1 MVNKIKLVI
10 RGSLLSSWL
19 LLQLTILSLAQ
30 TPANSWKSAQDAKK
44 ATLNIFFVDNAP
56 FIYKEGNALTG
67 IEKELLEAFVVF
79 VEKNYQITLKLNF
92 RPIFNAQTLRQQVK
106 QSLNNQAVLGVS
118 CVAITPQIREDFSLT
133 LPYCAD
139 IALLIS
145 NSAVPSVNNS
155 TELKKIMGD
164 FTALYNRNF
173 DFETYLNKIK
183 TALPQVKSLGLV
195 SSQEVLKKI
204 DTEIDKFG
212 YVTFPQY
219 LFGLKKGLR
228 IKPQNFL
235 KLEREGY
242 AWIMPKNSDW
252 NEPLNSFFQSEDF
265 RSQLPVILR
274 KYLKTNID
282 ELLIKTK
289 SPNNDKEGDQVKA
302 IKKQLKDLEA
312 QKVAIEHRRDHL
324 VINIFIIGLI
334 LAAIILL
341 LLYRNNLQKQKSNV
355 LLQKQ
360 KEEIET
366 QKDALEEKNEQIL
379 QQKEE
384 ISQQRDDVIAKNIEI
399 EKRKNELKKLN
410 QVKDRLFSI
419 VSHDLRSPLNSL
431 KGTLALMEMGAL
443 DAEEIGHFSA
453 ELNKELA
460 YVLELM
466 ENLLKWAKAQMDGME
481 AILKSIDIY
490 DLVDNNVGLLQPI
503 ADKKYIKIINE
514 VSQSIVAQGDEE
526 MIKLVIRNLIS
537 NAIKFTPDSG
547 QIQIQCKTQD
557 NELEIAI
564 KDNGVGIS
572 PEKQARLFD
581 AETHFTT
588 KGTNSEKGTGLGLL
602 ICKEFIEKN
611 NGRLWV
617 ESTLGEGST
626 FKFTL
631 KLNDEL

>member
-30 TPANSWKSAQDAKK
+30 TPANSWKLAQSAKK
-44 ATLNIFFVDNAP
+44 ATLNIIYIDNAP

-67 IEKELLEAFVVF
+67 IEKELLEAFIVF
-79 VEKNYQITLKLNF
+79 VDKKYQTTLKLDF
-92 RPIFNAQTLRQQVK
+92 RPASNTQTLRKQVK
-106 QSLNNQAVLGVS
+106 QSLNNQAVLGIS
-118 CVAITPQIREDFSLT
+118 CVAITPQIRDEFTLT
-133 LPYCAD
+133 PPYCAD

-145 NSAVPSVNNS
+145 NSAVPSINNS

-164 FTALYNRNF
+164 FTALYPLNF
-173 DFETYLNKIK
+173 DFETYVDRIK
-183 TALPQVKSLGLV
+183 TALPQVKSTGLA
-195 SSQEVLKKI
+195 SSREVLKKI
-204 DTEIDKFG
+204 DAEIDKFG
-212 YVTFPQY
+212 YVTLPQY

-228 IKPQNFL
+228 IKPQNLL

-252 NEPLNSFFQSEDF
+252 NEPLNEFFQSKDF
-265 RSQLPVILR
+265 KNQLPVILR

-289 SPNNDKEGDQVKA
+289 SSNNDKEGDQVKA
-302 IKKQLKDLEA
+302 IQKQLKDLET
-312 QKVAIEHRRDHL
+312 QKAAIEHRRDQL
-324 VINIFIIGLI
+324 FFNIFITGFI

-360 KEEIET
+360 KEEIES

-399 EKRKNELKKLN
+399 EKRKDELKKLN

-443 DAEEIGHFSA
+443 DAEEIGHFST

-481 AILKSIDIY
+481 AMLGSIDIY
-490 DLVDNNVGLLQPI
+490 ELVNQNVGLLQPI
-503 ADKKYIKIINE
+503 ADKKYIKIVNE
-514 VSQSIVAQGDEE
+514 VPQSVIAHGDEE

-537 NAIKFTPDSG
+537 NAIKFTRDSG
-547 QIQIQCKTQD
+547 QIQVQTKQEG
-557 NELEIAI
+557 NELEVSI
-564 KDNGVGIS
+564 KDNGVGIG
-572 PEKQARLFD
+572 PEKLARLFD
-581 AETHFTT
+581 ADTHFTT

-611 NGRLWV
+611 NGHIWV

-631 KLNDEL
+631 KLSGE